1 MTVIDV
7 KRRTKWYSRRRRR
20 LVAVI
25 GSGHVADPR
34 CEEVGRLIATLGFD
48 LLTGGGRGVM
58 QAVSRAFFET
68 PARRGLV
75 VGVIP
80 GSIERIERLERRE
93 PGGVDYTLRDDY
105 PNEWVEIAIC
115 THLPDSGSEGTLKSS
130 RNHINVLS
138 ADAIVAFPGQ
148 EGTNAE
154 IWLSTQYA
162 VPAIAYGDHRDG
174 APYGIPLA
182 RSLGELRR
190 FLENTLEPLEPLNP

>member
-58 QAVSRAFFET
+58 QAVSRAFFEA

-75 VGVIP
+75 VGVI
-80 GSIERIERLERRE
+80 RK
-93 PGGVDYTLRDDY
+93 YK
-105 PNEWVEIAIC
+105 N
-115 THLPDSGSEGTLKSS
+115 
-130 RNHINVLS
+130 
-138 ADAIVAFPGQ
+138 
-148 EGTNAE
+148 
-154 IWLSTQYA
+154 
-162 VPAIAYGDHRDG
+162 
-174 APYGIPLA
+174 
-182 RSLGELRR
+182 
-190 FLENTLEPLEPLNP
+190 